1 MEKRSNRINE
11 NEKKSA
17 SKGTIR
23 LDVRI
28 DLSAERALMRGEEEE
43 VISLLFYSRLRV
55 PVRACVRACVKY
67 IVWMEHEEK
76 VCFEL
81 CFTNETHRAR
91 DLLHSVA
98 SQKID

>member
-43 VISLLFYSRLRV
+43 VISLLFYSRVRV
-55 PVRACVRACVKY
+55 PVRACVRAKIYCVDG
-67 IVWMEHEEK
+67 
-76 VCFEL
+76 
-81 CFTNETHRAR
+81 AR
-91 DLLHSVA
+91 GKSMF
-98 SQKID
+98 

>member
-43 VISLLFYSRLRV
+43 EVISLLFYSRVRV
-55 PVRACVRACVKY
+55 PVRACVRACVLKY

-81 CFTNETHRAR
+81 CFTN
-91 DLLHSVA
+91 
-98 SQKID
+98 